1 MGTVGPSLHLVPL
14 NRLQDTA
21 SNLSNVTNFNVPTA
35 FVALA
40 GVTLVEFCTDLF
52 VVCVILHLA
61 VVVELQIVTDRQ
73 TDTGPWLVLRMH
85 SIVW

>member
-21 SNLSNVTNFNVPTA
+21 SNLSNVANFNVPTA

-61 VVVELQIVTDRQ
+61 VVVEIMLARI
-73 TDTGPWLVLRMH
+73 
-85 SIVW
+85 